1 MKLPTIYDWA
11 IVIMIVILF
20 TVLGNMTAVLDDYS
34 YRIKQMQHDV
44 KETQYDVDKIQMQ
57 MQDLLGTSDEDVVLV

>member
-20 TVLGNMTAVLDDYS
+20 AVLSNMTVVLDDYG